1 MTTDAP
7 ANDLKAEFNPSN
19 SRLKVTL
26 TFSEDMEDN
35 FYNFTF
41 DFNNTYSFF
50 SKPIS
55 LNVQTNG
62 INQVLRLQT
71 FAVLVK
77 TLQYLIIGLSFV
89 ALGLGITSSIVG
101 HKLIGL

>member
-7 ANDLKAEFNPSN
+7 AKDFKAEFNPSN

-26 TFSEDMEDN
+26 TFTEDMEAN
-35 FYNFTF
+35 FYTFTF

-50 SKPIS
+50 SQPIS
-55 LNVQTNG
+55 LYVQTNG
-62 INQVLRLQT
+62 INQVLKLQT

-89 ALGLGITSSIVG
+89 ALGLGIVSSIVG